1 MHIVDGDQEKAAFLT
16 KWGLFE
22 PTIMFFRLTNSP
34 ATFQTMMNHI
44 FCDLIRKGKV
54 LVYMDDIIIFTN
66 NLEEHHKLTREVL
79 EILRQNNL
87 YLKPEKCEFEKMTVE
102 YLGVI
107 ISQNSMAVD
116 PVKAAAVLEWPTP
129 KKLKDVQEFVGFLNF
144 YRRFIPNFSH
154 IAQPLYNLTKKG
166 ENFKWTT
173 ACEAT
178 FLELK
183 NLIGN
188 TPILHLANND
198 GHFHVEVDACL

>member
-22 PTIMFFRLTNSP
+22 PTIMFFGLTNSP
-34 ATFQTMMNHI
+34 AIFQTMMNHI
-44 FCDLIRKGKV
+44 FRDLIHKGKV

-129 KKLKDVQEFVGFLNF
+129 KN
-144 YRRFIPNFSH
+144 
-154 IAQPLYNLTKKG
+154 
-166 ENFKWTT
+166 
-173 ACEAT
+173 
-178 FLELK
+178 
-183 NLIGN
+183 
-188 TPILHLANND
+188 
-198 GHFHVEVDACL
+198 

>member
-22 PTIMFFRLTNSP
+22 PTIMFFGLTNSP

-66 NLEEHHKLTREVL
+66 NLEEHHKLTHEVL

-129 KKLKDVQEFVGFLNF
+129 KN
-144 YRRFIPNFSH
+144 
-154 IAQPLYNLTKKG
+154 
-166 ENFKWTT
+166 
-173 ACEAT
+173 
-178 FLELK
+178 
-183 NLIGN
+183 
-188 TPILHLANND
+188 
-198 GHFHVEVDACL
+198 

>member
-22 PTIMFFRLTNSP
+22 PTIMFFGLTNSP

-44 FCDLIRKGKV
+44 FRDLIRKGKV

-66 NLEEHHKLTREVL
+66 NLEEHHKLTRKVL
-79 EILRQNNL
+79 EILHQNNL

-129 KKLKDVQEFVGFLNF
+129 KN
-144 YRRFIPNFSH
+144 
-154 IAQPLYNLTKKG
+154 
-166 ENFKWTT
+166 
-173 ACEAT
+173 
-178 FLELK
+178 
-183 NLIGN
+183 
-188 TPILHLANND
+188 
-198 GHFHVEVDACL
+198 

>member
-22 PTIMFFRLTNSP
+22 PTIMFFGLTNSP

-44 FCDLIRKGKV
+44 FRDLIRKGKV

-66 NLEEHHKLTREVL
+66 NLEEHHKLTRKVL

-129 KKLKDVQEFVGFLNF
+129 KN
-144 YRRFIPNFSH
+144 
-154 IAQPLYNLTKKG
+154 
-166 ENFKWTT
+166 
-173 ACEAT
+173 
-178 FLELK
+178 
-183 NLIGN
+183 
-188 TPILHLANND
+188 
-198 GHFHVEVDACL
+198 